1 MSLFSGDNVFA
12 LSGNI
17 HFVIIKADCLL
28 IILGSFHSRCFDWGV
43 PNIMKKASGPA
54 TPQCDIV
61 SINPEKETA
70 YCFSSLRPYFAIWG
84 KIVCI
89 GQLSLL
95 YSIFIYKHN
104 NKKHSV
110 HINSLKTFHYSEPR
124 MSKLFMNALC

>member
-1 MSLFSGDNVFA
+1 M
-12 LSGNI
+12 SGNI

-43 PNIMKKASGPA
+43 PNIMKKASGSA

-61 SINPEKETA
+61 PINPEKETA

-95 YSIFIYKHN
+95 YYIFIYKHNN